1 MWCHRTGLWLLIG
14 IVAAGMARP
23 SSAAKPDGEEV
34 YPLAVL
40 GFEERG
46 EGIDGMGQQVSDLL
60 FAELAVRPEIYLVE
74 RRDLEAILTEQG
86 LSLSGVVRPAEAVQ
100 VGQLTGAK
108 ILLAGSVIRIE
119 GNVYLVAKII
129 GTETSRVLGASV
141 KGRAGDDLGT
151 LVTALGDEVATRIQS
166 QARQLM
172 AEPESRE
179 SMVDRL
185 RQRLRGAGRPS
196 LHVEV
201 AERHIGQPTID
212 PAAATELMLISGDL
226 GFPLLDSKE
235 AGSDAEVLITGEA
248 FSEFAARHGDL
259 ISVRARVEI
268 KAVERSTGKVLAA
281 DRQTTVRVGL
291 SEQTAAKLAVQ
302 EATAEIAQRL
312 LPKIATGAE

>member
-108 ILLAGSVIRIE
+108 ILLAGSVIRVE

-179 SMVDRL
+179 SMID
-185 RQRLRGAGRPS
+185 RLRGAGRPS

-268 KAVERSTGKVLAA
+268 KAVERSSGKVLAA